1 MRINKCSL
9 PEEIRK
15 KYELQSLNGYL
26 CIDGVSI
33 IFGKNK
39 DGKFRRIIEDKKRD
53 KILLF

>member
-26 CIDGVSI
+26 CIEGVSI

-39 DGKFRRIIEDKKRD
+39 YGKFRRIIEDKKRD